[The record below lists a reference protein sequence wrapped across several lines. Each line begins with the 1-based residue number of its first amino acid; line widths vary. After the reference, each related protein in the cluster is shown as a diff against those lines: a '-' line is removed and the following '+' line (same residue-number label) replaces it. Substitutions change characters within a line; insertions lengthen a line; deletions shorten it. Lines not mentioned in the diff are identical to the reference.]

1 MRDKKKQKDNT
12 KINNDAG
19 TIERI
24 FFILT
29 FFNNILILIYNVFYL
44 HGIARLIAPAVVARQ
59 GCHAGGGGQRCADRT
74 WAALSR

>member
-59 GCHAGGGGQRCADRT
+59 GCHAGGGGAAARQRAV
-74 WAALSR
+74 AGPF